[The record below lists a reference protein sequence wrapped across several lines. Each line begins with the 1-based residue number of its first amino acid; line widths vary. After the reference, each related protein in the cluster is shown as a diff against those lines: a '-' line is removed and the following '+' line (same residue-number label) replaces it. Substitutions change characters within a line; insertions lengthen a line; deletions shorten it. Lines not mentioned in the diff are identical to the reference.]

1 MYLYP
6 EHAARQTAPMPG
18 LSLTIGPLALFA
30 FVASITPGP
39 NNLLLMRS
47 GASFGVRRS
56 LRHLFGV
63 QAGFVALVLLS
74 HVGAAALLL
83 AMPSAFG
90 LLRWAC
96 AAYLLWLA
104 WLILREAHPRAAGNT
119 TSTAAASRP
128 MHFVEGLAF
137 QLINPKAWMMAV
149 TVASAFYGG
158 MAPSHFDLATA
169 MLICVAIGGPCM
181 LVWTM
186 WGASIDRV
194 LRQPRARQIFS
205 YAMALVVAGTAVW
218 MLR

>member
-1 MYLYP
+1 MYLYSMTVKR
-6 EHAARQTAPMPG
+6 HSTAMPN

-47 GASFGVRRS
+47 GAAFGVRRS
-56 LRHLFGV
+56 LKHLFGV

-74 HVGAAALLL
+74 HIGAAALLL
-83 AMPSAFG
+83 AMPRAFG
-90 LLRWAC
+90 ILRWAC

-104 WLILREAHPRAAGNT
+104 WLILRDARPRAADT
-119 TSTAAASRP
+119 PAAASAARP
-128 MHFVEGLAF
+128 MRFAEGLAF

-169 MLICVAIGGPCM
+169 IVICICIGGPSM
-181 LVWTM
+181 LVWTI

-194 LRQPRARQIFS
+194 LQGARARQLFS
-205 YAMALVVAGTAVW
+205 YAMALVVAGTAAW